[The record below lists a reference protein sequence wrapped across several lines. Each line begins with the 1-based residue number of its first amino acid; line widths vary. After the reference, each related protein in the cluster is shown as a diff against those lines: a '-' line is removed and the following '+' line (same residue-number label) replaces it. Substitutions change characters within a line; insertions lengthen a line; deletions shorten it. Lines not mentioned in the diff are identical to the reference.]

1 MSKRKA
7 VSDFKQYYS
16 ILFEGKIDNLS
27 LDLVWMDYLDSLK
40 KADRIKGSVNW
51 KCPVK
56 GR

>member
-7 VSDFKQYYS
+7 VSEFKQYYS
-16 ILFEGKIDNLS
+16 ILLEGKIDNLS
-27 LDLVWMDYLDSLK
+27 LDLVWADYLESLK
-40 KADRIKGSVNW
+40 KADRIKETVCW

>member
-16 ILFEGKIDNLS
+16 ILLEGKIDNLS